1 MRVCFTAAAAAAL
14 LRTVPL
20 RRSRLV
26 RGRVVERLGGVVKLF
41 HVAGARFSL
50 VRIGAWRLGT
60 FPAVNRTFPVVNRTF
75 PVVSRTFPVVNRTSG
90 PVVSRISL
98 VVPRTF
104 RCLTSGLLVFVD
116 SGAFGVRHVLSV
128 PFRGQLGRVRRVGVV
143 QGVVRVVVAEA
154 DVLVEK
160 GVDLLGVRVLLRS
173 VGIDEICRQ
182 NQRVFFFESY

>member
-1 MRVCFTAAAAAAL
+1 MAL

-26 RGRVVERLGGVVKLF
+26 GGRVVERLGGVVKLLD
-41 HVAGARFSL
+41 VAGARFSL

-60 FPAVNRTFPVVNRTF
+60 FP
-75 PVVSRTFPVVNRTSG
+75 VVNRTSG
-90 PVVSRISL
+90 L

-104 RCLTSGLLVFVD
+104 RCLTASGLLVFVD
-116 SGAFGVRHVLSV
+116 SGAFGARHVLSV
-128 PFRGQLGRVRRVGVV
+128 SFRGQLGRVRRVGVV